1 MAVKHSVGA
10 IANVDV
16 SQKKKTLFIFTKAF
30 FTADFL
36 LWYFYPFAVP
46 PGKTT

>member
-10 IANVDV
+10 IANVEV
-16 SQKKKTLFIFTKAF
+16 SQKKTLFIFTKAF

-36 LWYFYPFAVP
+36 LWYFYSFAVP